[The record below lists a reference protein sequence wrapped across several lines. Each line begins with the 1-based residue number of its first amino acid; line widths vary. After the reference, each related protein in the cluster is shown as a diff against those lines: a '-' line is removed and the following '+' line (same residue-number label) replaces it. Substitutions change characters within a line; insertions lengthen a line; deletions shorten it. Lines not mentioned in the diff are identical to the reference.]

1 MSSLQDFLM
10 IKVYWRLYKSQSFL
24 PNIFSL
30 WSTKIFAH
38 CGQIAHWHSLTVGPH
53 MYQSPLQALFR
64 HVLSH
69 TSLPNCWR
77 QSILKLG
84 PWHRKARAWR
94 ELNCCVI
101 SQRCSLVRIRRHQT
115 KHLYGNFVQ
124 TTLAVY
130 TLIHG
135 VENDHDN
142 TFSIMSHRLRF
153 SRDIATVNP
162 TDPNRHFVTATLRPV
177 TGRHMRCAKKEPLD

>member
-38 CGQIAHWHSLTVGPH
+38 CGHIAHWHSLAVGPH
-53 MYQSPLQALFR
+53 MYQSLLQALFR

-84 PWHRKARAWR
+84 SWHRKTRAWR
-94 ELNCCVI
+94 ELDCCVI

-130 TLIHG
+130 TL
-135 VENDHDN
+135 VAWRWKFYK
-142 TFSIMSHRLRF
+142 TIMITHFLSCLIGCGFLGISQLLTQPIQAGILWQQLWSHSGL
-153 SRDIATVNP
+153 
-162 TDPNRHFVTATLRPV
+162 
-177 TGRHMRCAKKEPLD
+177 